1 MKRQYSNV
9 RGTVDFSSQQVFLY
23 ESLRRKSVNLF
34 NLYGYR
40 QLILPFLEEKNLFI
54 KGVGQTTE
62 IVQSQMMKIEGK
74 DIVLRPEGTAQVV
87 RYYLQHR
94 LDKKNNFYKFFYIG
108 PMFRG
113 ERPQRGRLRQFNH
126 IGAEVVGSDSVYLD
140 AEVIILALKIVD
152 SIGLKKKQ
160 LQLNSLGC
168 QADKKKLSKY
178 IKEKLSKQK
187 DKLCSACQK
196 RIINNPLRVI
206 DCKRDK
212 CKRIVNSL
220 KLGKEHLCFDCQNHF
235 NNLLNVLDDLG
246 INYKYNPF
254 LVRGLDY
261 YTHTVFEITSDQ
273 LGSQDALGAGGRY
286 NNLFSQLGG
295 VDIPAVGFALGIERV
310 MLALGKK
317 EQKRHPLVFIARAGK
332 DLEKQGFLLLS
343 ELRANRIAS
352 SCDFRAKSL
361 KAQLRYGQKIGAELV
376 VILGEDEL
384 KENKV
389 ILKDMSKSEQETLK
403 LKDLTTKIKEKLKNY
418 D

>member
-1 MKRQYSNV
+1 
-9 RGTVDFSSQQVFLY
+9 
-23 ESLRRKSVNLF
+23 
-34 NLYGYR
+34 
-40 QLILPFLEEKNLFI
+40 
-54 KGVGQTTE
+54 
-62 IVQSQMMKIEGK
+62 
-74 DIVLRPEGTAQVV
+74 
-87 RYYLQHR
+87 
-94 LDKKNNFYKFFYIG
+94 
-108 PMFRG
+108 
-113 ERPQRGRLRQFNH
+113 LRQFNH

>member
-1 MKRQYSNV
+1 MKRKYSNV
-9 RGTVDFSSQQVFLY
+9 RGTIDFSSQQVSLY
-23 ESLRRKSVNLF
+23 ESLRRKSTNLF

-40 QLILPFLEEKNLFI
+40 QLILPFLEEKNLFV
-54 KGVGQTTE
+54 KSVGQTSE

-74 DIVLRPEGTAQVV
+74 DIVLRPEGTAQTV

-113 ERPQRGRLRQFNH
+113 ERPQKGRLRQFNH

-152 SIGLKKKQ
+152 SIGLREKQ
-160 LQLNSLGC
+160 LQINSLGC
-168 QADKKKLSKY
+168 QEDKRKLSKY
-178 IKEKLSKQK
+178 IKERLNKQK
-187 DKLCSACQK
+187 DKLCPACKK
-196 RIINNPLRVI
+196 RIVHNPLRVI

-212 CKRIVNSL
+212 CKKIVNSL
-220 KLGKEHLCFDCQNHF
+220 ELGKEHLCLDCRNHF
-235 NNLLNVLDDLG
+235 NNLIDILDSLG
-246 INYKYNPF
+246 IDYQYNPF

-261 YTHTVFEITSDQ
+261 YTHTVFEITSGR

-286 NNLFSQLGG
+286 NDLFNQLGG
-295 VDIPAVGFALGIERV
+295 VDIPAVGFALGVERV
-310 MLALGKK
+310 MLALDKK
-317 EQKRHPLVFIARAGK
+317 DQQRRPLVFIARAGK

-343 ELRANRIAS
+343 ELRANHIAS

-384 KENKV
+384 KANKV
-389 ILKDMSKSEQETLK
+389 VLKDMRKSEQETLE
-403 LKDLTTKIKEKLKNY
+403 LKNLTAKIKEKLRNY

>member
-9 RGTVDFSSQQVFLY
+9 RGTVDFSSQQVALY

-168 QADKKKLSKY
+168 QEDKKKLSKY

-196 RIINNPLRVI
+196 RIVNNPLRVI

-220 KLGKEHLCFDCQNHF
+220 KLGKDHLCFDCQNHF
-235 NNLLNVLDDLG
+235 NNLLNVLGDLG

-317 EQKRHPLVFIARAGK
+317 EQKKRPLVFIARAGE
-332 DLEKQGFLLLS
+332 DLEKQGLLLLS

-403 LKDLTTKIKEKLKNY
+403 LKDLITKIKEKLKNY

>member
-9 RGTVDFSSQQVFLY
+9 RGTVDFSSQQVSLY
-23 ESLRRKSVNLF
+23 ESLRRKSMNLF

-40 QLILPFLEEKNLFI
+40 QLMLPFLEEKNLFI
-54 KGVGQTTE
+54 KGVGQASE

-94 LDKKNNFYKFFYIG
+94 LDKKNNFYKFFYLG

-140 AEVIILALKIVD
+140 AEIIILALKIVD

-168 QADKKKLSKY
+168 QADKKKLSQY

-196 RIINNPLRVI
+196 RIVNNPLRVI

-220 KLGKEHLCFDCQNHF
+220 KLGKGHLCFDCQNHF
-235 NNLLNVLDDLG
+235 NNLLNVLGDLG

-295 VDIPAVGFALGIERV
+295 VDIPAVGFALGVERV

-317 EQKRHPLVFIARAGK
+317 EQKKRSLVFIARAGK
-332 DLEKQGFLLLS
+332 NLEKQGLLLLS

>member
-9 RGTVDFSSQQVFLY
+9 RGTVDFSSQQVALY

-168 QADKKKLSKY
+168 QEDKKKLSKY

-187 DKLCSACQK
+187 NKLCSACQK
-196 RIINNPLRVI
+196 RIVNNPLRVI

-220 KLGKEHLCFDCQNHF
+220 KLGKDHLCFDCQNHF
-235 NNLLNVLDDLG
+235 NNLLNVLGDLG

-317 EQKRHPLVFIARAGK
+317 EQKKRPLVFIARAGE
-332 DLEKQGFLLLS
+332 DLEKQGLLLLS

-403 LKDLTTKIKEKLKNY
+403 LKDLITKIKEKLKNY